1 VAVRGDEWVVNQFG
15 GVASGALR
23 NVGWLM
29 GSHEAVLA
37 EIAGALGILGLL
49 LVFLPLYVQRV
60 EAARSET
67 KSQSAQRRLKK
78 AAWIAPVLIA
88 VASADAT
95 LGLFTIWGK
104 WNAAGITGWLLLILV
119 WLIVLLA
126 AGTVWQG
133 VK

>member
-1 VAVRGDEWVVNQFG
+1 
-15 GVASGALR
+15 
-23 NVGWLM
+23 M
-29 GSHEAVLA
+29 GTHEAILA

-60 EAARSET
+60 EAARKET
-67 KSQSAQRRLKK
+67 KSQSTQRRLKK

-95 LGLFTIWGK
+95 FGLFTIWGK
-104 WNAAGITGWLLLILV
+104 WDTAGITGWMLLVLV

-126 AGTVWQG
+126 VGTVWQG
-133 VK
+133 IK